1 MATINQHALS
11 DVSMIE
17 IVTKAGETY
26 TFDTADEVTIEEV
39 LDEGEEQTLKIKG
52 RLYANR
58 AAEDT
63 VLGSD
68 ITCKDN
74 LMSPELLLVLQG
86 GTIKKDTDGSFKS
99 YSAPAT
105 GAADNRTK
113 FDCNIYTA
121 EVSTDGDTGRY
132 LKVTYPDCYGS
143 SVPLTFQ
150 DGVYFTNS
158 YTIKSRPAKG
168 SSPYTVTFVDE
179 LPTVT
184 EES

>member
-86 GTIKKDTDGSFKS
+86 GTIEKDTDGSFKS

>member
-1 MATINQHALS
+1 MPAINQHALS
-11 DVSMIE
+11 DVTMVE
-17 IVTKAGETY
+17 IKTKDSKTY

-63 VLGSD
+63 VLGND

-74 LMSPELLLVLQG
+74 LMSPELLQIMQG
-86 GTIKKDTDGSFKS
+86 GTIEKDTDGTFKK

-105 GAADNRTK
+105 GATDNRTK
-113 FDCNIYTA
+113 FDCCIYTA

-132 LKVTYPDCYGS
+132 LKVTYPDCYGT

-168 SSPYTVTFVDE
+168 SSPYSVEFVTE
-179 LPTVT
+179 LPTPS
-184 EES
+184 E

>member
-1 MATINQHALS
+1 MPAINQHALS

-17 IVTKAGETY
+17 IVVGEDTY

-58 AAEDT
+58 AADDT
-63 VLGSD
+63 VLGND

-74 LMSPELLLVLQG
+74 LMSPELLQIMQG
-86 GTIKKDTDGSFKS
+86 GTLNVDDSGNFVS
-99 YSAPAT
+99 YAAPAT
-105 GAADNRTK
+105 GATDNRVK
-113 FDCNIYTA
+113 FTTNIYTA

-168 SSPYTVTFVDE
+168 SSPYSVEFVDE
-179 LPTVT
+179 LPTAS
-184 EES
+184 E